1 MKKPSDQTK
10 ISPVLNVNQ
19 AVDYL
24 GFSRTKFWRL
34 SQSIQFPSKVQTDRG
49 DGYRILDLQKW
60 RCKKLVEQEAKK
72 SKFVGNFKYLGK
84 VLFILFCPEFARSCV
99 MKSAIDSDVD
109 PDLALEQFEDLL
121 TSLDFAHKKLLVA
134 DSTLSA
140 PEEVSTAY
148 DDFVSV
154 KGKVIRQ
161 VWPEIDINKLSV
173 IDF

>member
-34 SQSIQFPSKVQTDRG
+34 SQSIQFPSKVQTDSG

-72 SKFVGNFKYLGK
+72 SKFVGNFKLK
-84 VLFILFCPEFARSCV
+84 VSQLFVLYASRFLSF
-99 MKSAIDSDVD
+99 SAF
-109 PDLALEQFEDLL
+109 L
-121 TSLDFAHKKLLVA
+121 
-134 DSTLSA
+134 
-140 PEEVSTAY
+140 
-148 DDFVSV
+148 
-154 KGKVIRQ
+154 
-161 VWPEIDINKLSV
+161 
-173 IDF
+173 

>member
-1 MKKPSDQTK
+1 
-10 ISPVLNVNQ
+10 
-19 AVDYL
+19 
-24 GFSRTKFWRL
+24 
-34 SQSIQFPSKVQTDRG
+34 
-49 DGYRILDLQKW
+49 
-60 RCKKLVEQEAKK
+60 
-72 SKFVGNFKYLGK
+72 
-84 VLFILFCPEFARSCV
+84 

-134 DSTLSA
+134 DSTLST
-140 PEEVSTAY
+140 PEEVSKAY

-161 VWPEIDINKLSV
+161 VWPEIDINKISV